1 MKPNRQS
8 VADVI
13 VAMLEAQ
20 GVTRAYGVSGESY
33 LPLLDSLGRSA
44 IDVITCRHEGGAGLM
59 AVAESRLTGKL
70 AVCTVSR
77 GPGSANAALAMVT
90 AAEDAVPFLL
100 LVGQVPRAHLR
111 RGAFQELDY
120 SKFFSGTAKWSAE
133 ITDPSR
139 VGEIMAQAIAAAC
152 AGTPGPVVVA
162 LPEDVLDETADIL
175 IPPPFAPPV
184 LAPPPEAVA
193 QAARLL
199 ARAKT
204 PLLVVGG
211 EFSYGDGRERLRR
224 AAETLDIPVAGTFR
238 RFDLLPA
245 AHPLFAGELGFFTT
259 GAQREAYGECDLV
272 LAVGTRLGDL
282 STFGYEFPAAGQT
295 LVHVNRDAG
304 QLDRNFAPSVGA
316 ACDAALFLEALAR
329 EAKPHDGIWAKRL
342 HALFIER
349 HTWTPRT
356 AGDGVVF
363 GNVIAGL
370 VPHAARDCLFAM
382 DAGIS
387 PAMLYRHFPIGPDH
401 RVLCLVTGSMG
412 FGIPAA
418 TAAGMQFPGR
428 QIVCLI
434 GDGGFLMGGNEL
446 AVAAERKLPLKII
459 LANNN
464 SYGAIRVNLEKAF
477 PGQSTATDLV
487 NPDFGL
493 IGQAYGAKILKIARE
508 QDIAPVL
515 AQAFSH
521 DGMVFIE
528 VTTSLSTAL
537 PAPK

>member
-1 MKPNRQS
+1 MQSNRQT
-8 VADVI
+8 VAEVI

-20 GVTRAYGVSGESY
+20 GVARAYGVSGESY
-33 LPLLDSLGRSA
+33 LPLLDSLGRSS
-44 IDVITCRHEGGAGLM
+44 IDVVTCRHEGGAGLM
-59 AVAESRLTGKL
+59 AVAESRLTGRL

-100 LVGQVPRAHLR
+100 LVGQVPKAHLR

-133 ITDPSR
+133 ITDPAS
-139 VGEIMAQAIAAAC
+139 VGEIMARAIAAAC
-152 AGTPGPVVVA
+152 GGTPGPVVVA
-162 LPEDVLDETADIL
+162 LPEDVLDEIADVDV
-175 IPPPFAPPV
+175 PPPFAAPLV
-184 LAPPPEAVA
+184 APPPEAVT
-193 QAARLL
+193 QTARFLNK
-199 ARAKT
+199 AKA

-211 EFSYGDGRERLRR
+211 EFTYGDGRDRLRR
-224 AAETLDIPVAGTFR
+224 AAESLNIPVAGTFR
-238 RFDLLPA
+238 RFDLLA
-245 AHPLFAGELGFFTT
+245 TAHPLFAGELGFFTT
-259 GAQREAYGECDLV
+259 DAQRAAYAESDLI

-282 STFGYEFPAAGQT
+282 STFGYEYPAKGQA

-304 QLDRNFAPSVGA
+304 QLGRNFAPTVGA
-316 ACDAALFLEALAR
+316 ACDAALFLEALAG
-329 EAKPHDGIWAKRL
+329 EAKPHDGAWAKRL
-342 HALFIER
+342 HDLYIAR
-349 HTWTPRT
+349 HRWAPRT
-356 AGDGVVF
+356 APDGVVF
-363 GNVIAGL
+363 GNVIARL
-370 VPHAARDCLFAM
+370 VPHVAQDCLFAM

-387 PAMLYRHFPIGPDH
+387 PAMLYRHFPVGPDH

-418 TAAGMQFPGR
+418 TAAGLQFPGR

-477 PGQSTATDLV
+477 PGRRTATDLV
-487 NPDFGL
+487 NPDFQL
-493 IGQAYGAKILKIARE
+493 IGQAYGAKVFKIAQE
-508 QDIAPVL
+508 QDIVPVL
-515 AQAFSH
+515 AEAFGH
-521 DGMVFIE
+521 DGLVFVE
-528 VTTSLSTAL
+528 VSTSLSTAL
-537 PAPK
+537 PQRD